1 MQPTAKGGRKWN
13 GFCET
18 LHQQSHTLPRTPPL
32 LPAEILRRVLRTARF
47 DGTTV
52 LFLSGAFALIAAA
65 AHDTTG
71 ACTGVAIAAAGAMEL
86 HGAGLLRNFDEKGMR
101 WLIASQLFLL
111 VCVLAYADY
120 RLNHFSVAETKAL
133 IKSVEPPELLAEARN
148 SLSNQGLSADEAL
161 REFNG
166 LAWAAIGI
174 GTLIYQGG
182 MAVYYRRRRAAV
194 ASALREGE

>member
-1 MQPTAKGGRKWN
+1 M
-13 GFCET
+13 
-18 LHQQSHTLPRTPPL
+18 PRTPPL

-52 LFLSGAFALIAAA
+52 LFISGAFALIAAA

-111 VCVLAYADY
+111 VCVLAYANY
-120 RLNHFSVAETKAL
+120 RLNHFSIAETKAL

-148 SLSNQGLSADEAL
+148 SLSNQGLSADDAL

-166 LAWAAIGI
+166 LAWAAISI

-194 ASALREGE
+194 ASALREGD

>member
-1 MQPTAKGGRKWN
+1 
-13 GFCET
+13 
-18 LHQQSHTLPRTPPL
+18 
-32 LPAEILRRVLRTARF
+32 
-47 DGTTV
+47 V
-52 LFLSGAFALIAAA
+52 LFISGAFALIAAA

-166 LAWAAIGI
+166 LAWAAISV

-194 ASALREGE
+194 ASALREGD